1 MVKYKCAY
9 CEFADEN
16 KEKVLNH
23 ILDKH
28 AYVEV
33 KGDTLVVTFSADKPE
48 GQANE
53 LKLLGE

>member
-1 MVKYKCAY
+1 MVKYKCDF

-23 ILDKH
+23 ILDEH

-33 KGDTLVVTFSADKPE
+33 RGDVLVVTFVANKPE

-53 LKLLGE
+53 LKL